1 MDDASFISVAEATMA
16 RPKGRSWDPDLTAIR
31 AAARM
36 IPGSRPLRVNAVKV
50 AESHRPMSVALE
62 GGAAESTMVF
72 ARTAYQIVYPE
83 GHVML
88 EAGMD
93 REIHATFGQGRD
105 EPFFDDEN
113 ARVQEALR
121 SSTFN
126 LVTHEHG
133 DHIAGVVRTEFFD
146 EIAPKTLLTAIQAW
160 SLVVA
165 PQRPQLGISAETA
178 ARYRVFDYEDH
189 MPLSAGMVVLK
200 AAGHTPGSQM
210 VYVQTEA
217 GTEYLFVGDCAWHM
231 DGIIGCRQK
240 NAPWVAE
247 DREAIMDQLRWL
259 NAIRSSETG
268 IAIVVGH
275 DDDQLAHY
283 RAQGL
288 FGSRLEL

>member
-1 MDDASFISVAEATMA
+1 MDDANFIAVAEATMA
-16 RPKGRSWDPDLTAIR
+16 RSESRRWNPDLTAIR
-31 AAARM
+31 AAAKM
-36 IPGSRPLRVNAVKV
+36 TPGSRPLRINAVKV

-62 GGAAESTMVF
+62 GGDADSTMVF
-72 ARTAYQIVYPE
+72 ARTAYQIVYPD

-121 SSTFN
+121 TSRFN

-133 DHIAGVVRTEFFD
+133 DHIAGVVRTEFLD

-160 SLVVA
+160 ALVVA
-165 PQRPQLGISAETA
+165 PQRPQLGISVETA

-189 MPLSAGMVVLK
+189 MPLSAGMVVIK

-210 VYVQTEA
+210 VYVQTDA

-231 DGIIGCRQK
+231 DGINGCRQK

-247 DREAIMDQLRWL
+247 DREAIGDQLRWL
-259 NAIRSSETG
+259 NAIQRFEPG

-283 RAQGL
+283 QTLGL
-288 FGSRLEL
+288 FGSRLEI